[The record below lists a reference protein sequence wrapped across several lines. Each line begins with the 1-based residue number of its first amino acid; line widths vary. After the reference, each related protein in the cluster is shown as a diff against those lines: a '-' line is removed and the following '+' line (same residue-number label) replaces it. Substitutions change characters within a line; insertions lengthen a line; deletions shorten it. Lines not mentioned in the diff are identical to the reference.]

1 MTRLPALNEQN
12 LKCVRIQYGILNG
25 TTLSVHNGG
34 TNLKNNVTIATDG
47 IILFYNTKHYS

>member
-34 TNLKNNVTIATDG
+34 SNLKNNVTIATDG